1 MKADQT
7 TQTEVTQSF
16 KGMFESY
23 KKKDIQGV
31 LSFWANDP
39 DVLVIGSG
47 PDERSVGVGK
57 FVESLMRDW
66 SQAEITAIGV
76 KDYMVSAAGV
86 VAWIGADLTFQYKI
100 GEKTQEMPGRLT
112 CVMEKRDGKWLW
124 VQMHYSVPNVEQKK
138 GQSWV
143 KKKK

>member
-7 TQTEVTQSF
+7 TQTEVTHSF

-23 KKKDIQGV
+23 KKKDLQGV
-31 LSFWANDP
+31 LSFWGNDP

-47 PDERSVGVGK
+47 PDEKSVGVGT

-76 KDYMVSAAGV
+76 KDYMVSAAGA

-100 GEKTQEMPGRLT
+100 DEKTQEMLGRLT
-112 CVMEKRDGKWLW
+112 GVMEKRNGKWLW
-124 VQMHYSVPNVEQKK
+124 VQMHFSVPNVEQKK